1 MTGVEVHMVAIARAL
16 ARASGIEVDVETLTT
31 VVLLCGVGLVVVLLL
46 AEGVTVLGVTP
57 DYNAWDIMGW
67 V

>member
-1 MTGVEVHMVAIARAL
+1 
-16 ARASGIEVDVETLTT
+16 
-31 VVLLCGVGLVVVLLL
+31 LLCGVGLAVVLLL
-46 AEGVTVLGVTP
+46 AEGVTILGVAP

>member
-1 MTGVEVHMVAIARAL
+1 MVAIARAL

-46 AEGVTVLGVTP
+46 AEGVTVLGVAP
-57 DYNAWDIMGW
+57 DYNVWDIMGW
-67 V
+67 I

>member
-1 MTGVEVHMVAIARAL
+1 MVAIARAL

-46 AEGVTVLGVTP
+46 AEGVTVLGVAP
-57 DYNAWDIMGW
+57 DYDVWDIMGW
-67 V
+67 I

>member
-16 ARASGIEVDVETLTT
+16 SRASGIEVDVETLTT

>member
-1 MTGVEVHMVAIARAL
+1 MVAIARAL

-31 VVLLCGVGLVVVLLL
+31 VVLLCGVGLAVVLLL
-46 AEGVTVLGVTP
+46 AEGVTILGVAP
-57 DYNAWDIMGW
+57 DYDVWDIMGW